1 MRVLVACEY
10 SATVRDAFRARGHD
24 AWSVDIVATEGDP
37 RWHIVGDA
45 VQVGRAQHWD
55 LVIAFPPC
63 THLSSSGARWWPD
76 KQADGRQAWAVFFV
90 MQLWSLPAA
99 RVVIENPVGKLST
112 DFRKPDQIIQPW
124 QHGHGEVKTTC
135 LWVRGVPL
143 LRPSDVV
150 AGREQRMWR
159 MGETADRAR
168 ERSRTYPGVAA
179 AMSDQWGR
187 AS

>member
-1 MRVLVACEY
+1 
-10 SATVRDAFRARGHD
+10 
-24 AWSVDIVATEGDP
+24 
-37 RWHIVGDA
+37 
-45 VQVGRAQHWD
+45 
-55 LVIAFPPC
+55 
-63 THLSSSGARWWPD
+63 
-76 KQADGRQAWAVFFV
+76 

-99 RVVIENPVGKLST
+99 RVVIENPVGRLST

-150 AGREQRMWR
+150 AGREQRM
-159 MGETADRAR
+159 GETADRAR

-179 AMSDQWGR
+179 AMADQWGR
-187 AS
+187 A